1 MESSSPGQVT
11 ALLLAWRGGD
21 ATARDRLMPL
31 VYAELRKMARR
42 HMARERPGHTIQTTA
57 LVHELYL
64 RLVDQERVRWQDR
77 AHFFAIAAQLMR
89 RILVDHARKRL
100 NIKRGANA
108 AMVPLEAAGEV
119 FAKRAAEVVA
129 IDDAVKTLSAVD
141 ERKGRIVELRFFG
154 GLSIEETADVLG
166 VSAGT
171 IMRDW
176 TLAKAWLKREVSG
189 TRRDGP

>member
-42 HMARERPGHTIQTTA
+42 HIARERPGHTIQTTA

-77 AHFFAIAAQLMR
+77 NHFFALAAQMMR

-100 NIKRGANA
+100 NIKGGGNVVL
-108 AMVPLEAAGEV
+108 VPLEAAGEV

-129 IDDAVKTLSAVD
+129 IEDAVKTLSAVD

-154 GLSIEETADVLG
+154 GLSIEETPDVLG

-189 TRRDGP
+189 TRRDGT

>member
-11 ALLLAWRGGD
+11 ALLRAWGGGD
-21 ATARDRLMPL
+21 TTARDRLMPL

-100 NIKRGANA
+100 NIKRGGKVD
-108 AMVPLEAAGEV
+108 MVPLEAAGEV

-189 TRRDGP
+189 TRRDGT